1 MDLCTYHSH
10 CTFCDGKAPAEE
22 FVKAAIEA
30 GFHSYGVSSHSP
42 LPFDTRWS
50 LSKGD
55 VEAYLREMERL
66 KKQYAGQIE
75 LYVGLEIDYLNDGW
89 GPANDYFQR
98 MPLDYRIGSVHLVT
112 NGETGEMMDMD
123 GSFDDFRENFRNVY
137 HDDLKH
143 LVRDYFRS
151 SARMVELGGFD
162 FVAHLD
168 KISMNGSLVEPML
181 TEQAWYNEL
190 LREYLQLIAEKGVM
204 VEVNTKAYTKKGLM
218 FPNVK
223 YFKWLKE
230 LNIPVMVN
238 SDAHLPQ
245 LVNDN
250 RELAFRLLRDAGI
263 KSTMRLHCGVW
274 EEVPMSEIKN

>member
-22 FVKAAIEA
+22 FVKAAIDA
-30 GFHSYGVSSHSP
+30 GFHSYGISSHSP
-42 LPFDTRWS
+42 LPFETRWS
-50 LSKGD
+50 LSKANL
-55 VEAYLREMERL
+55 EAYLQEIERL
-66 KKQYAGQIE
+66 KKLYAGQIE
-75 LYVGLEIDYLNDGW
+75 LYVGLEIDYLNDDW
-89 GPANDYFQR
+89 GPSSDYFQQ

-123 GSFDDFRENFRNVY
+123 GNFDDFRENFRKVY
-137 HDDLKH
+137 RDDLKH

-162 FVAHLD
+162 FVAHPD
-168 KISMNGSLVEPML
+168 KISMNGSLVDSTL
-181 TEQAWYNEL
+181 TGQEWYNEL
-190 LREYLQLIAEKGVM
+190 LREYFQLIAEKGVM
-204 VEVNTKAYTKKGLM
+204 VEVNTKAYTKKGLI

-250 RELAFRLLRDAGI
+250 RDLAFRWLREAGI
-263 KSTMRLHCGVW
+263 KSTMRLHRGAW
-274 EEVPMSEIKN
+274 EEVPLSGK

>member
-89 GPANDYFQR
+89 GPASDYFQR

-250 RELAFRLLRDAGI
+250 RELAFRLLRDAGV
-263 KSTMRLHCGVW
+263 KSTMRLHRGVW

>member
-75 LYVGLEIDYLNDGW
+75 LYVGLEIDYLNDVW
-89 GPANDYFQR
+89 GPASDYFQR

-263 KSTMRLHCGVW
+263 KSTMRLHRGVW

>member
-55 VEAYLREMERL
+55 VEAYLQEMERL
-66 KKQYAGQIE
+66 KKQYAGHIE

-168 KISMNGSLVEPML
+168 KISMNGLLVEPML

-250 RELAFRLLRDAGI
+250 RELAFRLLRDAGV
-263 KSTMRLHCGVW
+263 KSTMRLHRGVW

>member
-151 SARMVELGGFD
+151 SARMIELGGFD

-250 RELAFRLLRDAGI
+250 RELAFRLLRDAGV
-263 KSTMRLHCGVW
+263 KSTMRLHRGVW

>member
-1 MDLCTYHSH
+1 MDLCTYPSH

-55 VEAYLREMERL
+55 VEAYLQEMERL
-66 KKQYAGQIE
+66 KKQYAGHIE

-250 RELAFRLLRDAGI
+250 RELAFRLLRDAGV
-263 KSTMRLHCGVW
+263 KSTMRLHRGVW

>member
-10 CTFCDGKAPAEE
+10 CTFYDGKAPAEE

-250 RELAFRLLRDAGI
+250 RELAFRLLRDAGV
-263 KSTMRLHCGVW
+263 KSTMRLHRGVW

>member
-22 FVKAAIEA
+22 FVKAAIDA
-30 GFHSYGVSSHSP
+30 GFHSYGISSHSP
-42 LPFDTRWS
+42 LPFETRWS
-50 LSKGD
+50 LSKANL
-55 VEAYLREMERL
+55 EAYLQEIERL
-66 KKQYAGQIE
+66 KKLYAGQIE
-75 LYVGLEIDYLNDGW
+75 LYVGLEIDYLNDDW
-89 GPANDYFQR
+89 GPSSDYFQQ

-123 GSFDDFRENFRNVY
+123 GNFDDFRENFRKVY
-137 HDDLKH
+137 YDDLKH
-143 LVRDYFRS
+143 LVWDYFRS

-162 FVAHLD
+162 FVAHPD
-168 KISMNGSLVEPML
+168 KISMNGSLVDSTL
-181 TEQAWYNEL
+181 IEQEWYNEL
-190 LREYLQLIAEKGVM
+190 LREYFQLIAEKGVM

-230 LNIPVMVN
+230 LDIPVMVN

-250 RELAFRLLRDAGI
+250 RELAFRWLREAGI
-263 KSTMRLHCGVW
+263 KSTMRLHHGAW
-274 EEVPMSEIKN
+274 EEVPLSGR

>member
-22 FVKAAIEA
+22 FVKAAVGA
-30 GFHSYGVSSHSP
+30 GFHSYGISSHSP
-42 LPFDTRWS
+42 LPFETRWS
-50 LSKGD
+50 LSQAN
-55 VEAYLREMERL
+55 VEAYLREIGRL
-66 KKQYAGQIE
+66 KKLYAGQIE
-75 LYVGLEIDYLNDGW
+75 LYAGLEIDYLNDDW
-89 GPANDYFQR
+89 GPSSDYFQQ

-123 GSFDDFRENFRNVY
+123 GNFDDFRENFREVY
-137 HDDLKH
+137 RDDLKH

-168 KISMNGSLVEPML
+168 KISMNGSLVDPSL
-181 TEQAWYNEL
+181 TGQEWYNGW
-190 LREYLQLIAEKGVM
+190 LREYFQLIAEKGVM
-204 VEVNTKAYTKKGLM
+204 VEVNTKAYAKKGLM

-230 LNIPVMVN
+230 LKIPVMVN

-250 RELAFRLLRDAGI
+250 RDLAFRWLREAGI
-263 KSTMRLHCGVW
+263 KSTMRLHRGAW
-274 EEVPMSEIKN
+274 EEVPLSGK

>member
-22 FVKAAIEA
+22 FVKAAISA
-30 GFHSYGVSSHSP
+30 GFHSYGISSHSP
-42 LPFDTRWS
+42 LPFETRWS
-50 LSKGD
+50 LSKANL
-55 VEAYLREMERL
+55 EAYLQEIERL
-66 KKQYAGQIE
+66 KKLYAGQIE
-75 LYVGLEIDYLNDGW
+75 LYVGLEIDYLNEDW
-89 GPANDYFQR
+89 GPSSDYFQQ

-123 GSFDDFRENFRNVY
+123 GNFDDFRENFRKVY
-137 HDDLKH
+137 RDDLKH

-162 FVAHLD
+162 FVAHPD
-168 KISMNGSLVEPML
+168 KISMNGSLVDSSL
-181 TEQAWYNEL
+181 IEQEWYNGL
-190 LREYLQLIAEKGVM
+190 LREYFQLIAEKGM
-204 VEVNTKAYTKKGLM
+204 MMEVNTKAYTKKGLM

-250 RELAFRLLRDAGI
+250 RDLAFRWLREAGI
-263 KSTMRLHCGVW
+263 KSTMRLHRGVW
-274 EEVPMSEIKN
+274 EEVPLSGK

>member
-151 SARMVELGGFD
+151 SARMIELGGFD

-263 KSTMRLHCGVW
+263 KSTMRLHRGVW

>member
-151 SARMVELGGFD
+151 SARMIELGGFD

-168 KISMNGSLVEPML
+168 KISMNGSLVYPML
-181 TEQAWYNEL
+181 MEQAWYNEL
-190 LREYLQLIAEKGVM
+190 LREYFQLIAEKGVM

-263 KSTMRLHCGVW
+263 KSTMRLHRGVW

>member
-75 LYVGLEIDYLNDGW
+75 LSVGLEIDYLNDGW
-89 GPANDYFQR
+89 GPASDYFQR

-190 LREYLQLIAEKGVM
+190 LREYFQLIAEKGVM

-263 KSTMRLHCGVW
+263 KSTMRLHRGVW

>member
-250 RELAFRLLRDAGI
+250 RELAFRLLRDAGV
-263 KSTMRLHCGVW
+263 KSTMRLHRGVW

>member
-22 FVKAAIEA
+22 FVKAAIGA
-30 GFHSYGVSSHSP
+30 GFHSYGISSHSP
-42 LPFDTRWS
+42 LPFETRWS
-50 LSKGD
+50 LSKAN
-55 VEAYLREMERL
+55 VEAYLQEIGRL
-66 KKQYAGQIE
+66 KKLYAGQIE
-75 LYVGLEIDYLNDGW
+75 LYAGLEIDYLNDDW
-89 GPANDYFQR
+89 GPSSDYFRQ

-123 GSFDDFRENFRNVY
+123 GNFDDFRENFREVY
-137 HDDLKH
+137 RDDLKH

-168 KISMNGSLVEPML
+168 KISMNGSLVDPSL
-181 TEQAWYNEL
+181 TGQEWYNGW
-190 LREYLQLIAEKGVM
+190 LREYFQLIAEKGVM
-204 VEVNTKAYTKKGLM
+204 VEVNTKAYAKKGLM

-250 RELAFRLLRDAGI
+250 RDLAFRWLREAGI
-263 KSTMRLHCGVW
+263 KRTMRLHRGAW
-274 EEVPMSEIKN
+274 EEVPLSGK

>member
-30 GFHSYGVSSHSP
+30 GFHSYGISSHSP
-42 LPFDTRWS
+42 LPFETRWS
-50 LSKGD
+50 LSKKD
-55 VEAYLREMERL
+55 LDAYLQEIERL
-66 KKQYAGQIE
+66 KEVYAGQIE
-75 LYVGLEIDYLNDGW
+75 LYVGLEIDYLNDDW
-89 GPANDYFQR
+89 GPSNEYFQY

-137 HDDLKH
+137 RDDLKR
-143 LVRDYFRS
+143 LVRDYFHA
-151 SARMVELGGFD
+151 SARMVELDGFD

-168 KISMNGSLVEPML
+168 KISMNGSLVDATL
-181 TEQAWYNEL
+181 TDQEWYKKL
-190 LREYLQLIAEKGVM
+190 LREYLHLISERGLM

-250 RELAFRLLRDAGI
+250 RALAFEWLREAGI
-263 KSTMRLHCGVW
+263 KSTMRLHRGVW

>member
-50 LSKGD
+50 LSKGY
-55 VEAYLREMERL
+55 VEAYLQEMERL
-66 KKQYAGQIE
+66 KKQYAGHIE

-250 RELAFRLLRDAGI
+250 RELAFRLLRDAGV
-263 KSTMRLHCGVW
+263 KSTMRLHRGVW

>member
-10 CTFCDGKAPAEE
+10 CTFCYGKAPAEE

-89 GPANDYFQR
+89 GPASDYFQR

-250 RELAFRLLRDAGI
+250 RELAFRLLRDAGV
-263 KSTMRLHCGVW
+263 KSTMRLHRGVW

>member
-137 HDDLKH
+137 HDNLKH

-168 KISMNGSLVEPML
+168 KICMNGSLVEPML

-190 LREYLQLIAEKGVM
+190 LREYFQLIAEKGVM
-204 VEVNTKAYTKKGLM
+204 VEVNTKTYTKKGLM

-263 KSTMRLHCGVW
+263 KSTMRLHRGVW

>member
-55 VEAYLREMERL
+55 VEAYLQEMERL
-66 KKQYAGQIE
+66 KKQYAGHIE

-250 RELAFRLLRDAGI
+250 RELAFRLLRDAGV
-263 KSTMRLHCGVW
+263 KSTMRLHRGVG

>member
-55 VEAYLREMERL
+55 VEAYLQEMERL

-89 GPANDYFQR
+89 GPASDYFQR

-123 GSFDDFRENFRNVY
+123 GSFDDFRENFLNVY
-137 HDDLKH
+137 HDNLKH

-168 KISMNGSLVEPML
+168 KICMNGSLVDPML

-190 LREYLQLIAEKGVM
+190 LREYFQLIAEKGVM

-263 KSTMRLHCGVW
+263 KSTMRLHRGVW

>member
-1 MDLCTYHSH
+1 MQLSNYHSH
-10 CTFCDGKAPAEE
+10 CTFCDGKASAEE

-75 LYVGLEIDYLNDGW
+75 LYVGLEIDYLNDVW

-250 RELAFRLLRDAGI
+250 RELAFRLLRDAGV
-263 KSTMRLHCGVW
+263 KSTMRLHRGVW

>member
-10 CTFCDGKAPAEE
+10 CTFCDGKASAEE

-250 RELAFRLLRDAGI
+250 RELAFRLLRDAGV
-263 KSTMRLHCGVW
+263 KSTMRLHRGVW

>member
-89 GPANDYFQR
+89 GPASDYFQR

-190 LREYLQLIAEKGVM
+190 LREYFQLIAEKGVM

-263 KSTMRLHCGVW
+263 KSTMRLHRGVW

>member
-55 VEAYLREMERL
+55 VEAYLQEMERL
-66 KKQYAGQIE
+66 KKQYAGHIE
-75 LYVGLEIDYLNDGW
+75 LYVGF
-89 GPANDYFQR
+89 ANDYFQR

-250 RELAFRLLRDAGI
+250 RELAFRLLRDAGVQ
-263 KSTMRLHCGVW
+263 STMRLHRGVW